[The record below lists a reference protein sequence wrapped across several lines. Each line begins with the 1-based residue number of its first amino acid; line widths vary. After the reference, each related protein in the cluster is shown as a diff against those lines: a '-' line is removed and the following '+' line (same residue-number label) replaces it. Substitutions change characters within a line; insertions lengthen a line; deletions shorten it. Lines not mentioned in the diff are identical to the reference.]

1 MCGCPLGAIYMEERR
16 VKKVLLWLHV
26 QRVVDCS
33 VQELE
38 NIKETERSGYIPE
51 DLSAVPTQGL
61 AQGK

>member
-33 VQELE
+33 VQEA
-38 NIKETERSGYIPE
+38 ETSGYIPE
-51 DLSAVPTQGL
+51 DLSALPTKGL
-61 AQGK
+61 AEGK

>member
-38 NIKETERSGYIPE
+38 NIKEAETSGYIPE
-51 DLSAVPTQGL
+51 DLSALTTKGL
-61 AQGK
+61 AEGK

>member
-1 MCGCPLGAIYMEERR
+1 M
-16 VKKVLLWLHV
+16 

-51 DLSAVPTQGL
+51 DLSAVPTKGL
-61 AQGK
+61 AEGK